1 MYTGVGRMHH
11 LGSTETLGDNSLSYA
26 SNSIAPSG
34 MALEN
39 MQMQARIKKMEV
51 SFKYVK
57 S

>member
-1 MYTGVGRMHH
+1 MYTGIGRMHH

-39 MQMQARIKKMEV
+39 MQMQARIKQMEV